1 LDALSFYNSDLFKW
15 VILPILIFVARLMD
29 VSLGTL
35 RIIFVSHG
43 LKYIAPIVGF
53 VEINIWLLAIG
64 QIMQNLNNL
73 VCSLAYASGFALGA
87 FIGMLIEEKL
97 SIGMVMVR
105 VICKHDATELIK
117 SLQAAEY
124 GVTTHDAEGVKG
136 PVKIIFAVIRRE
148 DLHDILDRIHKIHPH
163 AFYSVEDVRS
173 VGEAMFPY
181 HQHRLL
187 QWHRKGK

>member
-1 LDALSFYNSDLFKW
+1 MDFVSFYNSDVFKW
-15 VILPILIFVARLMD
+15 MILPILIFLARMTD

-43 LKYIAPIVGF
+43 LKYIAPLVGF

-64 QIMQNLNNL
+64 QIMQNLNNMIT
-73 VCSLAYASGFALGA
+73 SLAYAGGFATGA
-87 FIGMLIEEKL
+87 FVGMLIEEKL

-105 VICKHDATELIK
+105 IICKHDTTELIK
-117 SLQAAEY
+117 ALRDANY
-124 GVTTHDAEGVKG
+124 GVTTHDAEGVSG

-148 DLHDILDRIHKIHPH
+148 DLHAVLGHIHKIHPH
-163 AFYSVEDVRS
+163 AFYSVEDIRS

-181 HQHRLL
+181 QRHRLFRS
-187 QWHRKGK
+187 QRKGK